1 MAELAIDQPPPEAKT
16 AAAPLSPSQRYI
28 NRELSWLAFN
38 ERVLEEAS
46 NSGHPLLERVRFLS
60 ISDSNLDEFYMVRV
74 AALKELAA
82 SGVPVKS
89 EDGLTPEQQLA
100 AIAEVAAGLV
110 QRQQRCWADLQKRL
124 RAEGVSIPDHEALT
138 GDDRVWLRQLFV
150 DRLLPVLTPIAIDPA
165 HPFPFIPNRALAMV
179 VELRRDDGSQINAL
193 VLVPE
198 RVERFIRL
206 PGDEARFTLV
216 EEVLLAI
223 GLAELFPGMKLLGHG
238 LFRAL
243 RDSDI
248 EIEEKAQ
255 DLVVMFESA
264 LKRRRRGQ
272 IIRLRFSADT
282 PERLREFVI
291 EQTGTQPQDVVVL
304 DGMVALSDVRQLI
317 TSDRPDLLFPPFTPR
332 FPERIKDY
340 GGDCF
345 AAIRA
350 KDILVHHPYESF
362 DVVVQFIRQAA
373 DDPNVIAIKQTLYR
387 TSEDSPIV
395 AALVD
400 AAESG
405 KSVTALVELK
415 ARFDE
420 ERNIRWARRLEQA
433 GAQVIFGFVDLKTHA
448 KVSLVARRE
457 GEALRSYVHFG
468 TGNYHPVTA
477 KIYTDLSFFTCD
489 PALCR
494 DAARVFNFITGYA
507 RPRHLEKLAISPDG
521 IRAKLIELIEAEIA
535 HAEAGRP
542 ASIWAKLNALVDA
555 GMIEALYR
563 ASQAGVSI
571 SLVVRGMCSL
581 RPGVAGLSE
590 NITVKS
596 IIGRFLEHARIICFG
611 AGHKLPSP
619 EALVFIS
626 SADWMPRNLDGRVE
640 TLVPIENPTVHQQIL
655 DQIMEAN
662 LHDDAQSWILRSDGS
677 WQRLLP
683 GAKPQSAHV
692 YFMVNPSLSGRG
704 SALHGPHT
712 HGQRMRI
719 FD

>member
-1 MAELAIDQPPPEAKT
+1 
-16 AAAPLSPSQRYI
+16 
-28 NRELSWLAFN
+28 
-38 ERVLEEAS
+38 
-46 NSGHPLLERVRFLS
+46 
-60 ISDSNLDEFYMVRV
+60 
-74 AALKELAA
+74 
-82 SGVPVKS
+82 
-89 EDGLTPEQQLA
+89 
-100 AIAEVAAGLV
+100 
-110 QRQQRCWADLQKRL
+110 
-124 RAEGVSIPDHEALT
+124 
-138 GDDRVWLRQLFV
+138 
-150 DRLLPVLTPIAIDPA
+150 
-165 HPFPFIPNRALAMV
+165 
-179 VELRRDDGSQINAL
+179 
-193 VLVPE
+193 
-198 RVERFIRL
+198 
-206 PGDEARFTLV
+206 
-216 EEVLLAI
+216 
-223 GLAELFPGMKLLGHG
+223 
-238 LFRAL
+238 
-243 RDSDI
+243 
-248 EIEEKAQ
+248 
-255 DLVVMFESA
+255 
-264 LKRRRRGQ
+264 
-272 IIRLRFSADT
+272 
-282 PERLREFVI
+282 
-291 EQTGTQPQDVVVL
+291 VL
-304 DGMVALSDVRQLI
+304 DGVVALSDIRQLI
-317 TSDRPDLLFPPFTPR
+317 TSDRPDLLYPPYTAR

-350 KDILVHHPYESF
+350 KDIVVHHPYESF
-362 DVVVQFIRQAA
+362 DVVVQFLRQAA

-457 GEALRSYVHFG
+457 GEILRSYVHFG

-477 KIYTDLSFFTCD
+477 KIYTDLSYFTCD
-489 PALCR
+489 PPLCR

-521 IRAKLIELIEAEIA
+521 IRAKLLQLIEAEIA

-542 ASIWAKLNALVDA
+542 AAIWAKLNALVDA
-555 GMIEALYR
+555 GMIDALYS

-571 SLVVRGMCSL
+571 SLVIRGMCSL

-596 IIGRFLEHARIICFG
+596 IIGRFLEHGRVVCFG
-611 AGHKLPSP
+611 AGHGLPSP
-619 EALVFIS
+619 DAAVFIS

-640 TLVPIENPTVHQQIL
+640 TLVPIENPTVHEQIL

-683 GAKPQSAHV
+683 GAQPQSAHV

-704 SALHGPHT
+704 SALHGDSV
-712 HGQRMRI
+712 HGRRLRVS
-719 FD
+719 D